1 MGERVNIQYS
11 VDIDNLG
18 DEVCRLICDAYE
30 NLNRAA
36 GRVAPPE
43 DNVLSLQTI
52 KEIDEVRQGLR
63 DVGDRLGDAVNII
76 NGYVLYKSQMIDQR
90 EAKTHVD
97 DERHESEAGA
107 PVYEEAVESLVNLQ
121 EQIKQFKND
130 NEISPQR

>member
-30 NLNRAA
+30 NLNRTA

-43 DNVLSLQTI
+43 NNVLSLQTI

-63 DVGDRLGDAVNII
+63 DVSDRLGDAVNII
-76 NGYVLYKSQMIDQR
+76 NGYVLYKGQMIDQR
-90 EAKTHVD
+90 ESKAHVD
-97 DERHESEAGA
+97 DERHESETGA
-107 PVYEEAVESLVNLQ
+107 PAYEEAVDSLVNLQ

-130 NEISPQR
+130 NEVSP